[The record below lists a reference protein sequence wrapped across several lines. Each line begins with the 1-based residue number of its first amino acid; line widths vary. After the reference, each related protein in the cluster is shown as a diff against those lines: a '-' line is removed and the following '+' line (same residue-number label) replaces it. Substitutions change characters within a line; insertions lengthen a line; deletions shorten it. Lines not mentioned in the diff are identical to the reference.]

1 MDWTQKTFLPFP
13 KVGCFLVHEFWKTTC
28 SLELSVLKKF
38 ARLIVLHVVFCMCIF
53 IYTYICVCVRVRV
66 CKFVL
71 FRVYIDFTFSLLGHP
86 QNADE
91 NLPGIPSNTCLFW
104 YTYPRLDLLY
114 YLVMIFLYVFI
125 YVYFCVY
132 NILA

>member
-53 IYTYICVCVRVRV
+53 IYTYICVCA
-66 CKFVL
+66 C
-71 FRVYIDFTFSLLGHP
+71 
-86 QNADE
+86 A
-91 NLPGIPSNTCLFW
+91 
-104 YTYPRLDLLY
+104 
-114 YLVMIFLYVFI
+114 
-125 YVYFCVY
+125 CV
-132 NILA
+132 